1 MAGYQAAA
9 AQLRA
14 RRRGKPEGLALVTGT
29 VLLAAAVFAFF
40 AMQQAGRRLS
50 EIKARGVVADAVIAD
65 KAVASESYTDRKG
78 RTKTRTIYRM
88 TLSHDI
94 NGELSYADWKAGRT
108 FPKAVYPALSTT
120 EIETG
125 QSWHDAFA
133 KGDRTTVIRVP
144 TDYKSMM
151 LTDELEYETSSWFVW
166 LSYAACAIGVL
177 ARLVLI
183 RVGWRKRQLSA

>member
-1 MAGYQAAA
+1 MADYQATA

-14 RRRGKPEGLALVTGT
+14 RRRGRPGELALVAGA
-29 VLLAAAVFAFF
+29 VLLAAALFAFF
-40 AMQQAGRRLS
+40 AIQQQGRKLAG
-50 EIKARGVVADAVIAD
+50 IKTGGVVAEAVVRD

-78 RTKTRTIYRM
+78 GAKTRNIYRL

-94 NGELSYADWKAGRT
+94 NAELAYADWKAGQI
-108 FPKAVYPALSTT
+108 FPKPAYPAVTTT

-144 TDYKSMM
+144 SDYSSMM
-151 LTDELEYETSSWFVW
+151 LTDELEYESSGWFVW
-166 LSYAACAIGVL
+166 LSRAAAALGGLAGLALIGM
-177 ARLVLI
+177 
-183 RVGWRKRQLSA
+183 GWRKRRLSA